1 MNQEFSP
8 QTRKQALERF
18 SNERFDVLVVGG
30 GITGAA
36 VARDGVSRG
45 LSVALL
51 ERRDF
56 SYGTSS
62 RSSKLIHG
70 GLRYLENF
78 EFGLVFEALAERALL
93 LKTTP
98 TMVRPLPFYF
108 PVYEGDRTGR
118 AVLGL
123 GMWLYDLLALFRA
136 PGYHKSLSKS
146 RMLEDIPGLRADG
159 LKGGFRYFDASMW
172 DDVLG
177 IEILRDATRFG
188 AACAN
193 YVEAMTPVWT
203 GDRITGFGF
212 RDLET
217 GGEGKVSA
225 EQVIIC
231 AGPWTDQVGETLA
244 AGSPEHKSWRNW
256 LAPSKGVH
264 LIFDLKRLPIPGA
277 MVMSEPKDARI
288 SFVIPRPDFG
298 AGVVIVGTTD
308 GATPKDPD
316 QAEIS
321 REDIEYL
328 LGLLNRY
335 FPSHQFTTKDI
346 LSAYIGV
353 RPLAVPPTGGDGLS
367 DSKSLQKVSREHTI
381 DSGPGGTVVVAGG
394 KYTTHRTMAEEIVQF
409 ALSRNRMLA
418 SRARHRFSTKAA
430 PNARTTPE
438 ALAAARS
445 HPRAAEI
452 QNELWERYG
461 AEAIDVLLIDDEL
474 RAKGAAS
481 GSAPPAGEAGATG
494 KSALTTADADPE
506 GFPRLEAQ
514 LRFNV
519 RQGMVLHLED
529 FYLRRVP
536 LFFARADHG
545 LPWLD
550 TLAAAWGE
558 ELGKS
563 PAEVEAEKQALRNEL
578 ARREDWRRSF
588 S

>member
-18 SNERFDVLVVGG
+18 SRERFDVLVVGG

-36 VARDGVSRG
+36 VARDCVSRG

-70 GLRYLENF
+70 GLRYLENL

-108 PVYEGDRTGR
+108 PVYQGDRPGKT
-118 AVLGL
+118 VLGL

-136 PGYHKSLSKS
+136 PGYHKSLSRN
-146 RMLEDIPGLRADG
+146 RMLEDLPGLRAEG

-193 YVEAMTPVWT
+193 YIEATKPVWT
-203 GDRITGFGF
+203 GERITGFGF

-217 GGEGKVSA
+217 GREGQVSA
-225 EQVIIC
+225 DQVIIC
-231 AGPWTDQVGETLA
+231 AGPWTDRVGETLA
-244 AGSPEHKSWRNW
+244 SSAPQGRPWRNW

-264 LIFDLKRLPIPGA
+264 LILDLKRLPIPGA
-277 MVMSEPKDARI
+277 MVMSEPKDGRI
-288 SFVIPRPDFG
+288 SFVIPRQDFG

-308 GATPKDPD
+308 GPSPSDPD
-316 QAEIS
+316 RAEIS
-321 REDIEYL
+321 RDDVEYL

-335 FPSHQFTTKDI
+335 FPSHQFTSKDI

-367 DSKSLQKVSREHTI
+367 DSQSLQKVSREHYI
-381 DSGPGGTVVVAGG
+381 DSGPGGTVLVAGG
-394 KYTTHRTMAEEIVQF
+394 KYTTHRTMAEEIVGF
-409 ALSRNRMLA
+409 ALARHGELA
-418 SRARHRFSTKAA
+418 SRERRRFSTQAA
-430 PNARTTPE
+430 PNPRTTPE
-438 ALAAARS
+438 ALKMARAES
-445 HPRAAEI
+445 RAGEVEK
-452 QNELWERYG
+452 ELWERYG
-461 AEAIDVLLIDDEL
+461 AEALDVLRIDDEL
-474 RAKGAAS
+474 RARCGTAGPLRAAMS
-481 GSAPPAGEAGATG
+481 VSAA
-494 KSALTTADADPE
+494 ADPE

-514 LRFNV
+514 LRFNI
-519 RQGMVLHLED
+519 RQGMVVHIED
-529 FYLRRVP
+529 FYLRRLP

-550 TLAAAWGE
+550 QLAAAWGQ

-563 PAEVEAEKQALRNEL
+563 AAEVDAEKQALRGEV
-578 ARREDWRRSF
+578 ARREEWRRSV